1 MNLGRIEKAI
11 SRARSKVAE
20 KKLKA
25 LGAWVDGKKAY
36 YMIFG
41 KFADLTEAQK
51 AKIDGLE
58 KICVSCG
65 LELNVFH
72 FIDKLGDEFK
82 EGTE

>member
-1 MNLGRIEKAI
+1 MNLRRIENAI

-41 KFADLTEAQK
+41 KSADLTEKQK
-51 AKIDGLE
+51 VKVDELE
-58 KICVSCG
+58 KICASCG
-65 LELNVFH
+65 FELIVHH
-72 FIDKLGDEFK
+72 FIDDLGDEFG